1 MADNSAP
8 KLPSMSDIDSL
19 LNEIPVPK
27 IPTTESLPD
36 LSELDN
42 FLSSEDN
49 DTSTPEL
56 PNLDDLF

>member
-1 MADNSAP
+1 
-8 KLPSMSDIDSL
+8 
-19 LNEIPVPK
+19 VPK
-27 IPTTESLPD
+27 NPTNESLPD

-42 FLSSEDN
+42 FLGSENN